1 MKFQKQTRWQS
12 QSRSNPPPQSR
23 WSLNLMNST
32 PQLTKK
38 NVALE
43 VRNLRVVFHTYAGV
57 VKAIDGVNLTV
68 HSKELLGLV
77 GESGSGKSVT
87 ALAIAGLLPENAEVL
102 EGEVLLRGKDLLKQS
117 KKELRMARLTDIALV
132 FQDPMTYLN
141 PVMTIG
147 TQITE
152 IFTGNLKIY
161 KDELIQSRLD
171 QIENELRQ
179 ETDPKKISKLNE
191 EKTKLEIKKQNSSGI
206 SKKEGKRLAKLLAIE
221 YLKLVKLPEP
231 ERVFKMYPFELSGG
245 MRQRAMI
252 AMALVR
258 RPAVLL
264 ADEITTALD
273 VTVQAQILKLI
284 KELRDRVAVMYA
296 ANIVEEGDVIEIF
309 KNPLHPYTVGL
320 FGAVPRP
327 DIEKENLE
335 PVPGSVP
342 DLINPPS
349 GCRFH
354 PRCPKAFERCPK
366 SKPPL
371 IEYEPGHKV
380 ACFLYGG

>member
-1 MKFQKQTRWQS
+1 
-12 QSRSNPPPQSR
+12 
-23 WSLNLMNST
+23 MNST

-284 KELRDRVAVMYA
+284 KELRDKVDAAIILITHDLGIVAETCDRVAVMYA
-296 ANIVEEGDVIEIF
+296 GNIVEEGDVIEIF